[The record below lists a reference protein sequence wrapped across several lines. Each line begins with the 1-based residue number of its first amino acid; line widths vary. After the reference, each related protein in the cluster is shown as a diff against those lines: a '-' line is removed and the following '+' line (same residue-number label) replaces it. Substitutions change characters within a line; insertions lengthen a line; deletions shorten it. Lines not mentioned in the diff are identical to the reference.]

1 MGIDSQPLPGTVT
14 FQTGLAI
21 VMAGLTRL
29 KVPQRLSPML
39 CRPEVPGQHPTW
51 MAGLA
56 LGPVKL
62 GVTRPC
68 LAYLYVGE
76 PLAVGP
82 NLQIRGSETGMAI
95 GTELWFMAPRAGLGI
110 VQRYDG
116 VDLSIIRPVT
126 PGLVVASECGEM
138 EIGVDPPTKMAVLAE
153 GLVMA
158 VNAVVGVLLGGYPM
172 LGIPETQM
180 RGGHPFRLV
189 TLVAFFNRQILVILV
204 RLNSRHEQTR
214 TDQKAR

>member
-116 VDLSIIRPVT
+116 VDLSEIGPVT
-126 PGLVVASECGEM
+126 PGLVITSECGEM
-138 EIGVDPPTKMAVLAE
+138 QIRANAAAKMAVLAE

-158 VNAVVGVLLGGYPM
+158 VNAVVGVLLSGYAM
-172 LGIPETQM
+172 LGIPKAEM
-180 RGGHPFRLV
+180 GGGHPFG
-189 TLVAFFNRQILVILV
+189 LVALVAL
-204 RLNSRHEQTR
+204 L
-214 TDQKAR
+214 D